1 VAPPLVLASTSVS
14 RQRLLARLGLPF
26 VSERPAVDETRL
38 PGESPAQLVQRLARA
53 KAEAVSQRHP
63 AALVL
68 GGDQVAV
75 LDDEI
80 LTKPGTPAQAVRQ
93 LSLLQGRTHQ
103 LLTAI
108 ALVRRDAGFL
118 REALDVT
125 ELTMRPWR
133 EAELAA
139 YVQHDA
145 PLDCA
150 GSYRL
155 EGLGIALF
163 SRWQGVDPSA
173 VEGLPLTILAAWF
186 AEGGL
191 PLFGPG

>member
-1 VAPPLVLASTSVS
+1 VAPPLV
-14 RQRLLARLGLPF
+14 LARLGLPF

>member
-1 VAPPLVLASTSVS
+1 MAPPLVLASTSVS